1 MKSDGTLD
9 REEMKKVS
17 EINVYLRDECG
28 VPFSDAFH
36 IAMLLVKNGDYIVA
50 ILTKKGEE

>member
-1 MKSDGTLD
+1 MNADGTLD
-9 REEMKKVS
+9 KQEMKKVS
-17 EINVYLRDECG
+17 KLNIYLRDECG

-36 IAMLLVKNGDYIVA
+36 IAMLLVKNGDHIVA